1 MEINKLIPCDFSR
14 TQQAKCTL
22 AIVSDV
28 QLRITVAASAV
39 AARQSQQQQQQQRAS
54 ASILPAACTVQ
65 AADGACIMSINF
77 RRQPARHNAS
87 SLREQRILQ
96 APDRRFNVVVRDAVA
111 SLVRDRFIWR
121 LAVAH
126 PRRL

>member
-28 QLRITVAASAV
+28 ERRITVAASTV
-39 AARQSQQQQQQQRAS
+39 AARQSQQQQQQRAS

-87 SLREQRILQ
+87 SLREQRIGYYKHLT
-96 APDRRFNVVVRDAVA
+96 ADLTWLYATP
-111 SLVRDRFIWR
+111 SR
-121 LAVAH
+121 L
-126 PRRL
+126 

>member
-28 QLRITVAASAV
+28 QRRITVAASAV
-39 AARQSQQQQQQQRAS
+39 AARQSQQQQQQQQQRAS

-87 SLREQRILQ
+87 SLREQRIGYYKHLT
-96 APDRRFNVVVRDAVA
+96 ADLTWLYATP
-111 SLVRDRFIWR
+111 SR
-121 LAVAH
+121 L
-126 PRRL
+126 

>member
-28 QLRITVAASAV
+28 QRRITVAASAV
-39 AARQSQQQQQQQRAS
+39 AARQSQQQQRAS

-96 APDRRFNVVVRDAVA
+96 APDRRFNVVVRDAVV

-121 LAVAH
+121 LAIAH
-126 PRRL
+126 LRRL